1 MSSSQSQKQVD
12 FDLRRKNCEQA
23 NAIVKLEGW
32 EPSSAYLARQERYI
46 QGEISSDELL
56 KEVLAQAKARAMA
69 EKIKTKP
76 LEK

>member
-1 MSSSQSQKQVD
+1 MGSSQSQKQA
-12 FDLRRKNCEQA
+12 DLRRKNCEQA

-56 KEVLAQAKARAMA
+56 KEVLAQAQARAMA
-69 EKIKTKP
+69 EKMRTKSF
-76 LEK
+76 EK